1 MLTKLGVDPKIGV
14 VDEADASS
22 RRAAFGG
29 NTFEV
34 EPPPTFLQLCWDA
47 VQDPTLI
54 ILIICA
60 IISIVLGLLFEEE
73 KTVAWIEGVAI
84 LFSAVIVTLVTATN
98 DFQKEKQ
105 FRALNAIV
113 ENIPVNV
120 IRNAVRTIVQVRC
133 ALQGLSPPPR
143 TLAIT
148 PLDNNSRVPSTQTHT
163 PMRAHADAR
172 T

>member
-1 MLTKLGVDPKIGV
+1 MLAKLAVEPTIGV

-22 RRAAFGG
+22 RRAEFGG
-29 NTFEV
+29 NVFEV

-47 VQDPTLI
+47 VQDPTLV

-60 IISIVLGLLFEEE
+60 LISVVLGVLFEEE

-84 LFSAVIVTLVTATN
+84 LFTAAIVTLVTATN

-113 ENIPVNV
+113 ANVDVNV
-120 IRNAVRTIVQVRC
+120 IRNGVRKTVKV
-133 ALQGLSPPPR
+133 
-143 TLAIT
+143 
-148 PLDNNSRVPSTQTHT
+148 
-163 PMRAHADAR
+163 
-172 T
+172 